1 MFNGYM
7 LMNYK
12 NYQVHHLNA
21 LIHGLMRAMNF
32 YSYYIQS
39 DSKSKFREEA
49 AKGTYDSLY

>member
-1 MFNGYM
+1 M

-39 DSKSKFREEA
+39 DSKSKFREET